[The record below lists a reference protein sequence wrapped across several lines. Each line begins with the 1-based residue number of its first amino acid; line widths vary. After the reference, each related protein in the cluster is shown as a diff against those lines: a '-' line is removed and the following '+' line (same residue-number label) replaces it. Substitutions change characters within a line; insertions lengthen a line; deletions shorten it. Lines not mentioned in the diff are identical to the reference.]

1 MFRRD
6 IRVSDAKRG
15 RVPCRSKEY
24 TASTRQKIKPQTIRS
39 GALRAADGLEGG
51 NPERARECISAWK
64 RFPSWFK
71 EKNPSPFSE
80 RFWKSG

>member
-1 MFRRD
+1 MLPRPAQRK
-6 IRVSDAKRG
+6 SPATK
-15 RVPCRSKEY
+15 
-24 TASTRQKIKPQTIRS
+24 S

-71 EKNPSPFSE
+71 KNPSPFSE